1 MTQEQ
6 QIDIFKRG
14 FPQLDIVEAA
24 SVGNGIDRPTDEE
37 LNEYIEYNDEAMVD
51 GRCKFVP
58 ASGAASRMFKDVYA
72 LKPETIEKLAQ
83 NIEKFAF
90 YDKTVFG
97 TEPYDE
103 VQTAK
108 RLVGPEGLDYGQKPK
123 GVLLFHRYENEVRT
137 ALAEHL
143 IEGKEYMRNADG
155 SVNLCFTV
163 SKEHLSLFKRALASV
178 QKPVLQAVIPVA

>member
-90 YDKTVFG
+90 YDKAVFG
-97 TEPYDE
+97 TEPM
-103 VQTAK
+103 TRS
-108 RLVGPEGLDYGQKPK
+108 RLRK
-123 GVLLFHRYENEVRT
+123 GW
-137 ALAEHL
+137 
-143 IEGKEYMRNADG
+143 
-155 SVNLCFTV
+155 
-163 SKEHLSLFKRALASV
+163 
-178 QKPVLQAVIPVA
+178 